1 MEEKDVL
8 ASHRLSRINLNLR
21 EEEIELK
28 HYWCRVAYNQY
39 DRPNLKE
46 HCHSFFELHMCLTG
60 ECELDV
66 QGNRMLLKANEF
78 VLLAPQIRHTILCQS
93 ENFSKFVWG
102 FSVGNDTVAGNLIQQ
117 CNTPSVAA
125 AGDDIL
131 RAVQIILTNSAGHDL
146 EYHNLIRGQL
156 YYIFIQLVRLLTGLQ
171 TNQSYQKNPSAQ
183 MAEIRKYVSDNLSAN
198 LSVTDISDEFF
209 LSRKQLTRICM
220 EECKMTVTQLK
231 HALQM
236 DKIRQMLAETDASLD
251 EIAQE
256 AGFADK
262 YSMSKF
268 FHKQEGMPPVKYRK
282 SAKA

>member
-1 MEEKDVL
+1 M
-8 ASHRLSRINLNLR
+8 
-21 EEEIELK
+21 K

-46 HCHSFFELHMCLTG
+46 HCHSFFELHLCLTG

-66 QGNRMLLKANEF
+66 QGNRMLLKANDF
-78 VLLAPQIRHTILCQS
+78 VLLAPQIRHTILRQS
-93 ENFSKFVWG
+93 ETFSKFVWG
-102 FSVGNDTVAGNLIQQ
+102 FSVRNDAVAGSLIQQ
-117 CNTPSVAA
+117 CNSPAVAA
-125 AGDDIL
+125 AGEDIL
-131 RAVQIILTNSAGHDL
+131 RAVEIILTNSAGHDL

-171 TNQSYQKNPSAQ
+171 TNQSYQKNLSTQ
-183 MAEIRKYVSDNLSAN
+183 MAEIRKYISDNLN
-198 LSVTDISDEFF
+198 LSATDISDEFF

-231 HALQM
+231 HSLQRE
-236 DKIRQMLAETDASLD
+236 KIRQMLTETDASLE

-256 AGFADK
+256 TGFADK

-268 FHKQEGMPPVKYRK
+268 FHRQEGMPPAKYRK
-282 SAKA
+282 SVKA